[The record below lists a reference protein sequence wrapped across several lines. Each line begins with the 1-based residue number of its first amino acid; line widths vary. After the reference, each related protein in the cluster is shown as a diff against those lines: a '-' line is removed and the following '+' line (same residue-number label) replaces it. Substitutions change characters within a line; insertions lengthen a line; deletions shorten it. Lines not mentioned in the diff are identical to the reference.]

1 MEVDPGPR
9 SDKAMAWAMGMSTA
23 AGALLRFAASTR
35 YRGIVRQAAMG
46 VRNPAYSKMLAGMAH
61 ARTHTPR
68 CGVLPAANKM
78 FAPTETRK
86 RSSARPGAPLGNIEK
101 SLCTR
106 LSVLW
111 AGAALK
117 PLYGY
122 RISPL

>member
-1 MEVDPGPR
+1 
-9 SDKAMAWAMGMSTA
+9 
-23 AGALLRFAASTR
+23 
-35 YRGIVRQAAMG
+35 MG
-46 VRNPAYSKMLAGMAH
+46 VRNPTYSKILTGMTH
-61 ARTHTPR
+61 AWNHTPR

-122 RISPL
+122 RVSPLSDY

>member
-1 MEVDPGPR
+1 M
-9 SDKAMAWAMGMSTA
+9 
-23 AGALLRFAASTR
+23 
-35 YRGIVRQAAMG
+35 
-46 VRNPAYSKMLAGMAH
+46 YSKMLTGMAH

-78 FAPTETRK
+78 SAPTETRK
-86 RSSARPGAPLGNIEK
+86 RSSARPGAPLGNMEK

-117 PLYGY
+117 PLYGC
-122 RISPL
+122 RVSPLSDYE